1 MSPLSTISNPQA
13 VGRGRAKPEKVIKA
27 RMPRANHFT
36 VYPGDP
42 TEVIVYKLLDGPG
55 GAERG
60 KMPIVQGTLEQVLIY
75 MRGEAG

>member
-1 MSPLSTISNPQA
+1 MPKGQTKAILLGLLYDY
-13 VGRGRAKPEKVIKA
+13 VAKT
-27 RMPRANHFT
+27 PRADHFT

-42 TEVIVYKLLDGPG
+42 TEVIVYKTLDGPG

-60 KMPIVQGTLEQVLIY
+60 KMPMVQGTLDQVVIY